1 MRKKSKKKLKGLDS
15 INPKNCEEQYTE
27 AEIGQMTEEAK
38 TYELELLSLE
48 ESNHELDETT
58 QVSFGHPDYVPTD
71 SEVKRIVKDGCKSA
85 ISLKK
90 AIFYIWQYKIYKRQP
105 YNCVSIVAF
114 VGKYFGLSKATFYR
128 QLNQVLINHKVHGK
142 FGGENYICDFH
153 CQKLS
158 RYSKIIEKNGESLNS
173 FWEFISCSEPDG
185 ITSEL
190 IEKYVLLLGYSG
202 HLMTLTEG
210 KKLNLPLHKFV
221 DSAIPKA
228 VKELECEL
236 NGDKNIESS
245 ETEQEQELT
254 SESCT
259 DKEGELEQGSQN
271 DLNLVTEESVDYEA
285 EKTDEKN
292 TPHESEC
299 IESARE
305 IDIALLSCQGSFTKP
320 LEKVVNL
327 ILKLTRT
334 SKRSQA
340 LNKNDLMELQNFIDF
355 FLNKESEG

>member
-1 MRKKSKKKLKGLDS
+1 MSKTKQKKLKGLGS
-15 INPKNCEEQYTE
+15 INPTASEEQYTE
-27 AEIGQMTEEAK
+27 AEIKTMTEEAK
-38 TYELELLSLE
+38 AYELELLSLE
-48 ESNHELDETT
+48 ESNHELDDTT
-58 QVSFGHPDYVPTD
+58 KVSLGHPDYVPTD
-71 SEVKRIVKDGCKSA
+71 SEVKRIVKDGCKGA

-90 AIFYIWQYKIYKRQP
+90 AIFYIWQYKIYKREP
-105 YNCVSIVAF
+105 YNCVSIVEF
-114 VGKYFGLSKATFYR
+114 VGEYFGLSRASFYR
-128 QLNQVLINHKVHGK
+128 QLNQVLINHKVHGE

-158 RYSKIIEKNGESLNS
+158 RYSKIIESKGESLKS

-202 HLMTLTEG
+202 HFMTLTEG

-236 NGDKNIESS
+236 NGDKNIESP

-254 SESCT
+254 SESCS
-259 DKEGELEQGSQN
+259 DKEDELEQGSQN
-271 DLNLVTEESVDYEA
+271 DIDSVTEESVDYEA
-285 EKTDEKN
+285 QKTDEKN
-292 TPHESEC
+292 TPHESER

-305 IDIALLSCQGSFTKP
+305 IDMALLSCQGSFTKP
-320 LEKVVNL
+320 LGKVVNL

-334 SKRSQA
+334 SNRSQA